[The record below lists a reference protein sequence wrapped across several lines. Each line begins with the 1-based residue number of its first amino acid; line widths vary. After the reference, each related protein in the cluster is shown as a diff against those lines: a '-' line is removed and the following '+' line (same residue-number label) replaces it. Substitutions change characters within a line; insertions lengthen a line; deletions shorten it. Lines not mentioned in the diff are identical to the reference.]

1 MVNKAQALEVLTL
14 LAALESWSFSLKEP
28 LPDYLH
34 ERLADSIDG
43 LVKIVLGETNN
54 G

>member
-1 MVNKAQALEVLTL
+1 MSKEQALEILTL

-43 LVKIVLGETNN
+43 LAKIVLGDSQ
-54 G
+54 